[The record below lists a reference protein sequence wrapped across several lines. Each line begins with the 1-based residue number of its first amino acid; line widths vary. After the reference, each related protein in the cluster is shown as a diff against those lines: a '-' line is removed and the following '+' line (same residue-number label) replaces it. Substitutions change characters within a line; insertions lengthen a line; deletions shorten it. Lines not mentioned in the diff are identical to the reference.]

1 MFQHHGGAHTSNSHR
16 LDAEFIYH
24 PSRESTASEIVS
36 RCNRNKISLDPPRF
50 NLSRK
55 DITDVKESPTGSI
68 CCCSMS
74 CSCKDTS
81 NEPGCSSG
89 KWSTWEKYRQDSSSE
104 LFSAAIIL
112 SAMAD
117 CSNNGKIRLPKTPS
131 MKTIRAR
138 KSPHLVDKQDGFST
152 DARRED
158 LLVKRRAD
166 LLQHTSRCSSTPLGA
181 ASFQVRKMP
190 AKPPSAAS
198 GGSYIKDWIRSK
210 KKKL

>member
-1 MFQHHGGAHTSNSHR
+1 
-16 LDAEFIYH
+16 
-24 PSRESTASEIVS
+24 
-36 RCNRNKISLDPPRF
+36 
-50 NLSRK
+50 
-55 DITDVKESPTGSI
+55 
-68 CCCSMS
+68 
-74 CSCKDTS
+74 
-81 NEPGCSSG
+81 
-89 KWSTWEKYRQDSSSE
+89 
-104 LFSAAIIL
+104 
-112 SAMAD
+112 MAD